1 MLKALLY
8 KWFGLEELPCNT
20 CEVLRA
26 QLDESNRERRELLSR
41 LLEPSKPEPIPQDKE
56 ELVPIRPSFTPWRV
70 RQQMLEQ
77 EDRKA
82 AQLKRDRATEIAKL
96 EKELGVAKD
105 VSASSGGVKFDA
117 LATGDAQV
125 ETRKTS

>member
-1 MLKALLY
+1 
-8 KWFGLEELPCNT
+8 
-20 CEVLRA
+20 
-26 QLDESNRERRELLSR
+26 
-41 LLEPSKPEPIPQDKE
+41 
-56 ELVPIRPSFTPWRV
+56 
-70 RQQMLEQ
+70 MLEQ